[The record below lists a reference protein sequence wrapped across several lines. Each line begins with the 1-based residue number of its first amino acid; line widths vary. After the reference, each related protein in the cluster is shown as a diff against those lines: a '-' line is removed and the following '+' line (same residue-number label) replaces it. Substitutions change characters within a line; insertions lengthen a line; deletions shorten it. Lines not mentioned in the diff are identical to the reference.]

1 MNKIDSYMP
10 LNENFILYVVV
21 GYPCIPSN
29 VSNAIVKNASYLFL
43 YFYLPLLDSYDC
55 WPIEFDLN

>member
-1 MNKIDSYMP
+1 MP

-21 GYPCIPSN
+21 GYPCIPPN